1 MSQPRAKDGHARGTA
16 DLLNYAALI
25 DDGLVLCKDGSLL
38 AGFFFRGPDQE
49 SATPEERNYLTA
61 RVNAALCRLGTGFA
75 LWIDAVRLPSVAYPE
90 PFASYFPDPVS
101 RGIDEERRRHFLE
114 QGAHFESEHAL
125 LVQYTPPVRRKSRMT
140 DLVYGDV
147 LPRPRTSSAI
157 GNQATKPRST
167 SPGET
172 HVRSFARA
180 LSGLED
186 GLRDCLKLRRMGAY
200 RVKGDDGG
208 DRLYDELVNYLSFCL
223 SGDLSPIAIPP
234 CAMYLDA
241 LLGIPE
247 LWTGDTPKLGETFIA
262 IAALDGFPHE
272 TFPGIL
278 ARLDAL
284 AIPYR
289 FSTRFIPLDGHE
301 AVTELHKYRRKWRQW
316 MRGFWSQVFKTQGGY
331 VNEDAGRMARQSE
344 DAITD
349 ANSALVSF
357 GYYTPAIAL
366 RGESPKVVLEHARL
380 VASEVRR
387 DGFSARIETV
397 NALEAWLGSLPG
409 HTVPNVRRPLIHSL
423 NLADLLP
430 LSARWPGLALN
441 PNPLFPENSPP
452 LLFGAAAGATPFR
465 LNLHVSD
472 VGHTLIF
479 GPTGAGKST
488 LLAVIAAQFL
498 RYRYARITVFDKGRS
513 LLTLAHGVD
522 GTHYDLG
529 GERGVGLAPLA
540 YLETEADL
548 AFAGDW
554 IESAYTLQA
563 GSAPSPRQKH
573 EIHRALLLLREAP
586 SHRSLTDFVTTV
598 QDEAI
603 RAALGS
609 YTIDGPLGSLLD
621 ARSDGLAES
630 SFTVFEIENLMALG
644 ERNLVPALL
653 ALFRR
658 FERSLTGTPALL
670 ILDEAWVMLGHPVFR
685 EKIRDWLKTLRKAN
699 CTVVLATQSL
709 SDAVR
714 SGLLDVLLESCP
726 TRILLPNEEADKK
739 GTESVLGP
747 RDLYTLFGLNEA
759 EIQILKNA
767 VKKRHYYYTS
777 PEGRRLFELALG
789 PLALAFTAVSS
800 REDVATVLKLME
812 TEGDRWRAAW
822 LHERGLDPKLL
833 ARREAA
839 DALAFAA

>member
-1 MSQPRAKDGHARGTA
+1 
-16 DLLNYAALI
+16 LNYAALI

-61 RVNAALCRLGTGFA
+61 RVNAALCRLGSGFA
-75 LWIDAVRLPSVAYPE
+75 LWIDAVRLPSAAYPS
-90 PFASYFPDPVS
+90 PSASHFPDTVS
-101 RGIDEERRRHFLE
+101 RAIDEERRRHFLE
-114 QGAHFESEHAL
+114 QGTHFESEHAL
-125 LVQYTPPVRRKSRMT
+125 LVHYTPPVRRQSRIT
-140 DLVYGDV
+140 GLVYGDV
-147 LPRPRTSSAI
+147 LPRAGRGSSAK
-157 GNQATKPRST
+157 GRSRGGGEEAAKPRSV
-167 SPGET
+167 SPGEAHIRT
-172 HVRSFARA
+172 FSRVLF
-180 LSGLED
+180 GLED

-200 RVKGDDGG
+200 RVRTEG
-208 DRLYDELVNYLSFCL
+208 RREHLFDELVNYLSFCL

-234 CAMYLDA
+234 CAMYLDT

-247 LWTGDTPKLGETFIA
+247 LWTGDTPKLGESFIA
-262 IAALDGFPHE
+262 IAASDGFPHE

-301 AVTELHKYRRKWRQW
+301 AVAELHKYRRKWRQW

-349 ANSALVSF
+349 ANSALVTF
-357 GYYTPAIAL
+357 GYYTPVIVL
-366 RGESPKVVLEHARL
+366 RGESPKTVLEQARL

-397 NALEAWLGSLPG
+397 NALEAWLGSLPA
-409 HTVPNVRRPLIHSL
+409 HTLPNVRRPLIHSL

-498 RYRYARITVFDKGRS
+498 RYENAKVTVFDKGRS
-513 LLTLAHGVD
+513 LLTLAHGV
-522 GTHYDLG
+522 GGQHYDLG
-529 GERGVGLAPLA
+529 GERGIGLTPLRR
-540 YLETEADL
+540 LETEADL
-548 AFAGDW
+548 AFASDW
-554 IESAYTLQA
+554 VESAYSLQA
-563 GSAPSPRQKH
+563 GVAPSPHQKY

-598 QDEAI
+598 QDETV
-603 RAALGS
+603 RAALAP
-609 YTIDGPLGSLLD
+609 YTIDGPLGGLLD
-621 ARSDGLAES
+621 ARSDCLAES
-630 SFTVFEIENLMALG
+630 FFTVFEMENLMALG
-644 ERNLVPALL
+644 ERNLVPVLL

-658 FERSLTGTPALL
+658 FERALTGAPALL

-699 CTVVLATQSL
+699 CAVVLATQSL

-726 TRILLPNEEADKK
+726 TRILLPNEEADKA
-739 GTESVLGP
+739 GTGSVLGP

-759 EIQILKNA
+759 EIQILKHA
-767 VKKRHYYYTS
+767 IKKRHYYYTS

-800 REDVATVLKLME
+800 REDVAAVRKLIE
-812 TEGDRWRAAW
+812 TEGNFSRAAW
-822 LHERGLDPKLL
+822 LRERGLDPDPDLL
-833 ARREAA
+833 QTREAA
-839 DALAFAA
+839 DALTYAA

>member
-1 MSQPRAKDGHARGTA
+1 MSRGRVSNPRAPGTA
-16 DLLNYAALI
+16 DLLGYAALI

-38 AGFFFRGPDQE
+38 AGFLFRGPDQE

-61 RVNAALCRLGTGFA
+61 RVNAALSRLGSGFA
-75 LWIDAVRLPSVAYPE
+75 LWIDAVRLPSAAYPE
-90 PFASYFPDPVS
+90 PSASHFPEPLS
-101 RGIDEERRRHFLE
+101 HAIDEERRRHFLSE
-114 QGAHFESEHAL
+114 GAHFESEHAL
-125 LVQYTPPVRRKSRMT
+125 LVQYTPPIRRKSRIA
-140 DLVYGDV
+140 DLVYSDGS
-147 LPRPRTSSAI
+147 TAS
-157 GNQATKPRST
+157 PRSKAKSGAQPKSA
-167 SPGET
+167 SPGDA
-172 HVRSFARA
+172 HIQSFSRV
-180 LSGLED
+180 LSDLED

-200 RVKGDDGG
+200 RVRVEGG
-208 DRLYDELVNYLSFCL
+208 RDRLYDELVNYLSFCV
-223 SGDLSPIAIPP
+223 SGDLTPITIPP

-241 LLGIPE
+241 LIGVPE
-247 LWTGDTPKLGETFIA
+247 LWTGDTPRLGETFVA

-278 ARLDAL
+278 TRLDTP

-301 AVTELHKYRRKWRQW
+301 AVAELHTYRRKWRQW
-316 MRGFWSQVFKTQGGY
+316 MRGFWSQVFRTQGGY
-331 VNEDAGRMARQSE
+331 VNEDAGLMARQAE

-349 ANSALVSF
+349 ANSALVTF
-357 GYYTPAIAL
+357 GYYTPVIVL
-366 RGESPKVVLEHARL
+366 RGESPKLVLEQGRL

-409 HTVPNVRRPLIHSL
+409 HIGPNVRRPLIHSL

-430 LSARWPGLALN
+430 LSSRWPGLAAN
-441 PNPLFPENSPP
+441 PSPLFPLDSPP

-488 LLAVIAAQFL
+488 LLAIIAAQFL
-498 RYRYARITVFDKGRS
+498 RYQSAKVTAFDKGRS
-513 LLTLAHGVD
+513 LLTLAYGV
-522 GTHYDLG
+522 GGRHYDLG
-529 GERGVGLAPLA
+529 GERGIGLAPLA
-540 YLETEADL
+540 ALETESDL

-554 IESAYTLQA
+554 IEGAYALQA

-573 EIHRALLLLREAP
+573 EIHRALRLLREAP

-598 QDEAI
+598 QDESV
-603 RAALGS
+603 RAALAP
-609 YTIDGPLGSLLD
+609 YTLDGPLGSLLD
-621 ARSDGLAES
+621 ARSDGVSAS
-630 SFTVFEIENLMALG
+630 FFTVFEMENLMALG
-644 ERNLVPALL
+644 ERNLVPVLL

-658 FERSLTGTPALL
+658 FERSLTGAPALL

-699 CTVVLATQSL
+699 CAVVLATQSL

-726 TRILLPNEEADKK
+726 TRILLPNEEADKG
-739 GTESVLGP
+739 GTDAVLGP

-759 EIQILKNA
+759 EIQILKSA

-777 PEGRRLFELALG
+777 PDGRRLFELTLG

-800 REDVATVLKLME
+800 REDVARVLKLIDGYG
-812 TEGDRWRAAW
+812 EGWREAW
-822 LHERGLDPKLL
+822 LRERGLDPNLL
-833 ARREAA
+833 TKKEPA
-839 DALAFAA
+839 DALLSAA

>member
-1 MSQPRAKDGHARGTA
+1 MTGNRAKHGQGPGTA

-25 DDGLVLCKDGSLL
+25 DEGLVLGKDGSLL
-38 AGFFFRGPDQE
+38 AGFFYRGPDQE

-61 RVNAALCRLGTGFA
+61 RVNAAVSRLGSGFA
-75 LWIDAVRLPSVAYPE
+75 LWIDAVRLPSAAYPG
-90 PFASYFPDPVS
+90 PSASHFPDPVS
-101 RGIDEERRRHFLE
+101 RAIDGERRRHFLE
-114 QGAHFESEHAL
+114 EGAHFESEHAL
-125 LVQYTPPVRRKSRMT
+125 LVQYTPLVRRKSRIA
-140 DLVYGDV
+140 DLVYSGGSAAAGKAQSSRA
-147 LPRPRTSSAI
+147 PGKPRTS
-157 GNQATKPRST
+157 
-167 SPGET
+167 PGDA
-172 HVRSFARA
+172 HIRSFSQV
-180 LSGLED
+180 LSDLED

-200 RVKGDDGG
+200 RVKGEGG
-208 DRLYDELVNYLSFCL
+208 RERLFDELVNYLSFCL
-223 SGDLSPIAIPP
+223 SGDLNPIAIPP

-241 LLGIPE
+241 LLGVPE
-247 LWTGDTPKLGETFIA
+247 LWTGDTPKLGESFLA
-262 IAALDGFPHE
+262 IAVLDGFPHE

-301 AVTELHKYRRKWRQW
+301 AVAELHKYRRKWRQW

-331 VNEDAGRMARQSE
+331 VNEDAGLMARQSE

-349 ANSALVSF
+349 ANSALVAF
-357 GYYTPAIAL
+357 GYYTPVIVH
-366 RGESPKVVLEHARL
+366 RGESPKTVLDQARL
-380 VASEVRR
+380 IASEVRR
-387 DGFSARIETV
+387 DGFSARIESV

-409 HTVPNVRRPLIHSL
+409 HIMPNVRRPLIHSL

-430 LSARWPGLALN
+430 LSARWPGLAFN
-441 PNPLFPENSPP
+441 PNPLFPGNSPP

-498 RYRYARITVFDKGRS
+498 RYQNSKVTVFDKGRS
-513 LLTLAHGVD
+513 LLALAHGV
-522 GTHYDLG
+522 GGRHYDLG
-529 GERGVGLAPLA
+529 GERGIGLTPLGC
-540 YLETEADL
+540 LETEADL
-548 AFAGDW
+548 AFASDW

-563 GSAPSPRQKH
+563 GSPPSPRQKH

-603 RAALGS
+603 RAALAPYS
-609 YTIDGPLGSLLD
+609 IDGPLGGLLD
-621 ARSDGLAES
+621 ARSDGVAES
-630 SFTVFEIENLMALG
+630 FFTVFEMENLMALG
-644 ERNLVPALL
+644 ERNLVPVLL

-658 FERSLTGTPALL
+658 FERSLTGSPALL

-699 CTVVLATQSL
+699 CAVVLATQSL

-726 TRILLPNEEADKK
+726 TRILLPNEEADKG

-759 EIQILKNA
+759 EIQLLKSA

-789 PLALAFTAVSS
+789 TLALAFTAVSS
-800 REDVATVLKLME
+800 REDVALVLKLIE
-812 TEGDRWRAAW
+812 TEGEDWRQAW
-822 LHERGLDPKLL
+822 LRERGLDPDLL
-833 ARREAA
+833 LQKEAA

>member
-1 MSQPRAKDGHARGTA
+1 MEGHGVNRRSMSQKGPGTA
-16 DLLNYAALI
+16 DLLNYAALV

-61 RVNAALCRLGTGFA
+61 RVNAALSRLGSGFA
-75 LWIDAVRLPSVAYPE
+75 LWVDAVRLPCAAYPD
-90 PFASYFPDPVS
+90 PSSSYFPDPVS
-101 RGIDEERRRHFLE
+101 RAIDEERRQQFLAE
-114 QGAHFESEHAL
+114 GAHFESEHAL
-125 LVQYTPPVRRKSRMT
+125 LVNYRPPVRRKSRMA

-147 LPRPRTSSAI
+147 LPIGATGSRETKARGGSAGDAHI
-157 GNQATKPRST
+157 
-167 SPGET
+167 
-172 HVRSFARA
+172 RSFTRV

-200 RVKGDDGG
+200 RVKGEGER
-208 DRLYDELVNYLSFCL
+208 DRLFDELVNYLSFCL
-223 SGDLSPIAIPP
+223 SGDLNPIAIPP
-234 CAMYLDA
+234 CAMYLDT
-241 LLGIPE
+241 LLGVPE
-247 LWTGDTPKLGETFIA
+247 LWTGDTPKLGGSYIA
-262 IAALDGFPHE
+262 VAALDGFPHE

-278 ARLDAL
+278 AGLDAL

-301 AVTELHKYRRKWRQW
+301 AVAELHKYRRKWRQW
-316 MRGFWSQVFKTQGGY
+316 MRGFWSQVFKTSGGY
-331 VNEDAGRMARQSE
+331 VNEDAGLMARQSE
-344 DAITD
+344 NAITD

-357 GYYTPAIAL
+357 GYYTPVIVL
-366 RGESPKVVLEHARL
+366 RGESPKIVLDQARL

-387 DGFSARIETV
+387 DGFSARIESV
-397 NALEAWLGSLPG
+397 NVLEAWLGSLPG
-409 HTVPNVRRPLIHSL
+409 HTIPNVRRPLIHSL

-430 LSARWPGLALN
+430 LSARWPGLAHN
-441 PNPLFPENSPP
+441 ASPLFPENSPP
-452 LLFGAAAGATPFR
+452 LLIGAAAGATPFR

-488 LLAVIAAQFL
+488 LLAMIAAQFL
-498 RYRYARITVFDKGRS
+498 RYPNAKITVFDKGRS
-513 LLTLAHGVD
+513 LLTLAHGV
-522 GTHYDLG
+522 GGSHYDLG
-529 GERGVGLAPLA
+529 GERSLGLAPLA
-540 YLETEADL
+540 YLETDADL

-563 GSAPSPRQKH
+563 GSAPSPQQKY
-573 EIHRALLLLREAP
+573 EIHRALLLLAQAP

-598 QDEAI
+598 QDANI
-603 RAALGS
+603 RAALAP
-609 YTIDGPLGSLLD
+609 YTIDGPLGGLLD
-621 ARSDGLAES
+621 ARSDRLSES
-630 SFTVFEIENLMALG
+630 AFTVFEIDNLMALG

-658 FERSLTGTPALL
+658 FERGLTGAPALL

-699 CTVVLATQSL
+699 CAVVLATQSL

-714 SGLLDVLLESCP
+714 SDLLDVLLESCP

-739 GTESVLGP
+739 GTDSVLGP

-759 EIQILKNA
+759 EIQILKHA
-767 VKKRHYYYTS
+767 VKKRQYYYTS

-800 REDVATVLKLME
+800 REDVTRVIKLIA
-812 TEGDRWRAAW
+812 TEGEGWRSAW
-822 LHERGLDPKLL
+822 LRERGIALPDV
-833 ARREAA
+833 E
-839 DALAFAA
+839 DAFRSLSSAE

>member
-1 MSQPRAKDGHARGTA
+1 MSRGRVSNPRAPGTA
-16 DLLNYAALI
+16 DLLGYAALI

-61 RVNAALCRLGTGFA
+61 RVNAALSRLGSGFA
-75 LWIDAVRLPSVAYPE
+75 LWIDAVRLPSATYPE
-90 PFASYFPDPVS
+90 PSASHFPEELS
-101 RGIDEERRRHFLE
+101 RAIDEERRRHFLSE
-114 QGAHFESEHAL
+114 GAHFESEHAL
-125 LVQYTPPVRRKSRMT
+125 LVQYTPPVRRKSRIA
-140 DLVYGDV
+140 DLVYSD
-147 LPRPRTSSAI
+147 S
-157 GNQATKPRST
+157 ST
-167 SPGET
+167 SGLRRGKAMTGAQPKAASPGDA
-172 HVRSFARA
+172 HIRSFARI
-180 LSGLED
+180 LSDLED

-200 RVKGDDGG
+200 RVRGDGG
-208 DRLYDELVNYLSFCL
+208 RDRLYDELVNYLSFCV
-223 SGDLSPIAIPP
+223 SGDLTPTAVPP

-241 LLGIPE
+241 LIGVPE
-247 LWTGDTPKLGETFIA
+247 LWTGDTPRLGETFVA

-278 ARLDAL
+278 ARLDTF

-301 AVTELHKYRRKWRQW
+301 AVAELHNYRRKWRQW
-316 MRGFWSQVFKTQGGY
+316 MRGFWSQVFRTQGGY
-331 VNEDAGRMARQSE
+331 VNEDAGLMARQAE

-349 ANSALVSF
+349 ANSALVTF
-357 GYYTPAIAL
+357 GYYTPVIVL
-366 RGESPKVVLEHARL
+366 RGESPKLVLEQSRL

-387 DGFSARIETV
+387 DGFSARIESV

-409 HTVPNVRRPLIHSL
+409 HIAPNVRRPLIHSL

-430 LSARWPGLALN
+430 LSSRWPGLAAN
-441 PNPLFPENSPP
+441 PSPLFPENAPP

-488 LLAVIAAQFL
+488 LLAIIAAQFL
-498 RYRYARITVFDKGRS
+498 RYAKAKVTAFDKGRS
-513 LLTLAHGVD
+513 LLALAYGV
-522 GTHYDLG
+522 GGPHYDLG
-529 GERGVGLAPLA
+529 GERGIGLAPLA
-540 YLETEADL
+540 ALETESDL

-573 EIHRALLLLREAP
+573 EIHRALRLLVEAP

-598 QDEAI
+598 QDESV
-603 RAALGS
+603 RAALAP
-609 YTIDGPLGSLLD
+609 YTLDGPMGSLLD
-621 ARSDGLAES
+621 ARSDGVSES
-630 SFTVFEIENLMALG
+630 FFTVFEMENLMALG
-644 ERNLVPALL
+644 ERNLVPVLL

-658 FERSLTGTPALL
+658 FERSLTGAPALL

-699 CTVVLATQSL
+699 CAVVLATQSL

-714 SGLLDVLLESCP
+714 SGLLDVLLESCS
-726 TRILLPNEEADKK
+726 TRILLPNEEADKG
-739 GTESVLGP
+739 GTEAVLGP

-759 EIQILKNA
+759 EIQILKSA

-777 PEGRRLFELALG
+777 PDGRRLFELALG
-789 PLALAFTAVSS
+789 PLALAFTALSS
-800 REDVATVLKLME
+800 REDVARVLKLIDAH
-812 TEGDRWRAAW
+812 GQGWREAW
-822 LHERGLDPKLL
+822 LRERGLDPNLL
-833 ARREAA
+833 TKNEPA
-839 DALAFAA
+839 DALLSAA

>member
-1 MSQPRAKDGHARGTA
+1 MSRGRVSNPRAPGTA
-16 DLLNYAALI
+16 DLLGYAALI
-25 DDGLVLCKDGSLL
+25 DNGLVLCKDGSLL

-49 SATPEERNYLTA
+49 SATPEERNYLAA
-61 RVNAALCRLGTGFA
+61 RVNAALSRLGSGFA
-75 LWIDAVRLPSVAYPE
+75 LWIDAVRLPSAAYPE
-90 PFASYFPDPVS
+90 PSASHFPETLS
-101 RGIDEERRRHFLE
+101 RAIDEERRRHFLSE
-114 QGAHFESEHAL
+114 GAHFESEHAL
-125 LVQYTPPVRRKSRMT
+125 LVQYTPPVRRKSRIA
-140 DLVYGDV
+140 DLVYSDGGAAS
-147 LPRPRTSSAI
+147 LKRGKAKTGS
-157 GNQATKPRST
+157 QAKTA
-167 SPGET
+167 SPGDA
-172 HVRSFARA
+172 HIRSFARV
-180 LSGLED
+180 LSDLKD

-200 RVKGDDGG
+200 RVKNDTGR
-208 DRLYDELVNYLSFCL
+208 DRLYDELVNYLSFCI
-223 SGDLSPIAIPP
+223 SGDLTPIAVPP

-241 LLGIPE
+241 LIGVPE
-247 LWTGDTPKLGETFIA
+247 LWTGDTPRLGETFVA
-262 IAALDGFPHE
+262 IVALDGFPHE

-301 AVTELHKYRRKWRQW
+301 AVAELHTYRRKWRQW
-316 MRGFWSQVFKTQGGY
+316 MRGFWSQVFRTQGGY
-331 VNEDAGRMARQSE
+331 VNEDAGLMARQAE

-349 ANSALVSF
+349 ANSALVTF
-357 GYYTPAIAL
+357 GYYTPVIVL
-366 RGESPKVVLEHARL
+366 RGDSPKLVLEQARL

-387 DGFSARIETV
+387 DGFSARIESV

-409 HTVPNVRRPLIHSL
+409 HTAPNVRRPLIHSL

-430 LSARWPGLALN
+430 LSSRWPGLAAN
-441 PNPLFPENSPP
+441 PSPLFPENAPP

-488 LLAVIAAQFL
+488 LLAIIAAQFL
-498 RYRYARITVFDKGRS
+498 RYPNAKVTAFDKGRS
-513 LLTLAHGVD
+513 LLALAHGV
-522 GTHYDLG
+522 GGRHYDLG
-529 GERGVGLAPLA
+529 GERGIGLAPLA
-540 YLETEADL
+540 MLETESDL

-598 QDEAI
+598 QDESV
-603 RAALGS
+603 RAALAP
-609 YTIDGPLGSLLD
+609 YTLDGPLGSLLD
-621 ARSDGLAES
+621 ARSDGVS
-630 SFTVFEIENLMALG
+630 TSFFTVFEMENLMALG
-644 ERNLVPALL
+644 ERNLVPVLL

-658 FERSLTGTPALL
+658 FERSLTGAPALL

-699 CTVVLATQSL
+699 CAVVLATQSL

-726 TRILLPNEEADKK
+726 TRILLPNEEADKG
-739 GTESVLGP
+739 GTDAVLGP
-747 RDLYTLFGLNEA
+747 RDLYTLFGLNGA
-759 EIQILKNA
+759 EIQILKSA

-777 PEGRRLFELALG
+777 PDGRRLFELALG
-789 PLALAFTAVSS
+789 PLAVAFTAVSS
-800 REDVATVLKLME
+800 REDVARVLKLIDGHG
-812 TEGDRWRAAW
+812 EGWREAW
-822 LHERGLDPKLL
+822 LRERGLDPNLL
-833 ARREAA
+833 NNKEPA
-839 DALAFAA
+839 DALLSAA